1 MIDKMASLDYLS
13 FLNTVQNLQYPT
25 ALAGFLL
32 LLPLILL
39 YLLKP
44 KPKHIKI
51 PTIMFIQRIEKE
63 KRFSSLLNRFMKDP
77 LLLMQLII
85 VSVLVLSVAGPF
97 ISCFVERNPVEDI
110 VVVVDSSASMKS
122 TDMQPDRFTK
132 ALESATEVI
141 YRIHD
146 ESRVGIVLAGKIPIQ
161 LVSNAEKEDAGN
173 AIWSAKCSDST
184 ADIPGALALSISLLS
199 PSKRNKHIY
208 VFSDFAGAL
217 MKEIELYRK
226 LALNRNITLE
236 LVKVSGNDGNV
247 GFIHGDIERIPAR
260 ENKAHLVLN
269 VKNFREVGQEVSIE
283 LLVDEKVRETI
294 GLSLPPHA
302 EKLVGRDIDVSGD
315 AHFINVRLKPDD
327 SLSLDNNILLYLPP
341 VDRYRVLL
349 VTNDSADNFL
359 RYAMEASPDL
369 EVRKAV
375 FPVIPDFYSFD
386 TVVIGEFSEE
396 MSLPG
401 TFQELEMYVRG
412 GGNLIVV
419 ASDSIVDEDI
429 KKLLPVDLVG
439 QRTGR
444 KQINLLLKHK
454 ILKDV
459 VFSNLLVERF
469 YEARARNNSNVI
481 ALISDSPVLSYGL
494 VGEGK
499 VFFLGVNPAPAW
511 SNFYLSSSLPIFCYQ
526 LLNWINSDESELA
539 SHSFKTTD
547 YFISTGNV
555 SIKLPSGL
563 TTESRNLLLD
573 DAGLYRITYNVRE
586 DVITANLFDERESDI
601 SNATYTSERE
611 EFRREFNL
619 IEDKKSI
626 VGYLIALAI
635 LLLFLEV
642 LVYRRRGKI

>member
-1 MIDKMASLDYLS
+1 MALLDYLS

-44 KPKHIKI
+44 KPKHIMI
-51 PTIMFIQRIEKE
+51 PTIMFIQRMEKE
-63 KRFSSLLNRFMKDP
+63 KRFSSILNRFMKDP

-85 VSVLVLSVAGPF
+85 VSLLVLSVAGPF
-97 ISCFVERNPVEDI
+97 ISSFVERNQVEDI
-110 VVVVDSSASMKS
+110 VIVVDSSASMKS
-122 TDMQPDRFTK
+122 TDMQPNRFTK
-132 ALESATEVI
+132 AIESAQEVI
-141 YRIHD
+141 YGVHD
-146 ESRVGIVLAGKIPIQ
+146 ESRVGVVLAGKTPIH
-161 LVSNAEKEDAGN
+161 LASNVGKEEAGN
-173 AIWSAKCSDST
+173 AIWDAKCSDST
-184 ADIPGALALSISLLS
+184 ADIPDALALSINLLS
-199 PSKRNKHIY
+199 RSERTKRIY

-217 MKEIELYRK
+217 RKEIELHRK
-226 LALNRNITLE
+226 LALNRNITVE
-236 LVKVSGNDGNV
+236 LIKVSGNGRNI
-247 GFIHGDIERIPAR
+247 GFIHGGIKRIPAR

-269 VKNFREVGQEVSIE
+269 VKNFREVVQDVSIE
-283 LLVDEKVRETI
+283 LLVDEELRETI
-294 GLSLPPHA
+294 GLSLSPHT
-302 EKLVGRDIDVSGD
+302 EKLVGLDIDVSGD
-315 AHFINVRLKPDD
+315 AHFINVRLTPDD
-327 SLSLDNNILLYLPP
+327 SLPLDNNILLYLPP

-359 RYAMEASPDL
+359 RYAMEASPAL

-386 TVVIGEFSEE
+386 TVVIGGFSEE

-401 TFQELEMYVRG
+401 TFQELEMYVKG

-419 ASDSIVDEDI
+419 ASDSIVDDDI
-429 KKLLPVDLVG
+429 KKLLPVDLVE

-454 ILKDV
+454 ILKDAIL
-459 VFSNLLVERF
+459 SNLLVERF
-469 YEARARNNSNVI
+469 YEARQRNGSNVI
-481 ALISDSPVLSYGL
+481 ALISGSPVLSYWM
-494 VGEGK
+494 VGEGR
-499 VFFLGVNPAPAW
+499 VFFLGVNPSPAW
-511 SNFYLSSSLPIFCYQ
+511 SNFYLSSSLPIFAYQ

-547 YFISTGNV
+547 YLISTEDI
-555 SIKLPSGL
+555 STILPSGL

-573 DAGLYRITYNVRE
+573 DAGLYRITSGGGE
-586 DVITANLFDERESDI
+586 DVITANLFDEGESDI
-601 SNATYTSERE
+601 SNATYEGDLE
-611 EFRREFNL
+611 GVGGVVDL

-626 VGYLIALAI
+626 VGYLIALVL